1 MALSR
6 CAVHPAALSDKPII
20 KAQLTHYLRE
30 LSQFGDVGEE
40 YPYLDRYWQ
49 AGEQRWPYLIR
60 SGPELAGF
68 ALVNAHSVTPQ
79 PVDFAMAE
87 FFVQPKQRGA
97 GIGLAAM
104 EALFARHP
112 GTWQIAVMLGNHQA
126 RRFWQR
132 VLEHLSVRDL
142 QSSKVDGM
150 IAHRFAAP

>member
-6 CAVHPAALSDKPII
+6 FAVQPAALSDKPTL
-20 KAQLTHYLRE
+20 KAELAHYLRE
-30 LSQFGDVGEE
+30 LSQFGDVNQD
-40 YPYLDRYWQ
+40 YPYLDLYWQ
-49 AGEQRWPYLIR
+49 TGEQRWPYLIR

-87 FFVQPKQRGA
+87 FFIRPEQRGT
-97 GIGLAAM
+97 GLGLAAM

-132 VLEHLSVRDL
+132 VLEHLSVGDL
-142 QSSKVDGM
+142 QSSEVDGM